1 MRLNNRQWR
10 LKKVTAMLLQNLNEN
25 ADTVLQNTKNDSQ
38 KYDLGFKRL
47 ASIHNKGECTWEV
60 LCENS
65 RENIFDEGFLNKIAG
80 TVRSSKLTAIR
91 PG

>member
-47 ASIHNKGECTWEV
+47 ASIHNKGE
-60 LCENS
+60 
-65 RENIFDEGFLNKIAG
+65 
-80 TVRSSKLTAIR
+80 
-91 PG
+91 